1 MEPIKFNSFSPK
13 KVNVA
18 VRNIAEHL
26 CLDAGNAVLLKFHR
40 PMEFEPELQSCFFNV
55 WVQINFKGG
64 GFQHGWLIAQDTAKD
79 FIEAQFHA
87 VWVDPN
93 GDYIDV
99 TPRTDGQ
106 KRVMFIPDFDR
117 QIRLTHSDGAP
128 AIMTYDNFRMFQGQP
143 LAQVEPIKAI
153 MQDTQFIQKHGLL
166 RST

>member
-1 MEPIKFNSFSPK
+1 MEPIKFNSSSPK

-18 VRNIAEHL
+18 VRNIAQHL
-26 CLDAGNAVLLKFHR
+26 CLDVGNAVLLKFHR
-40 PMEFEPELQSCFFNV
+40 PMEFKPELQNCFFNV

-93 GDYIDV
+93 GDYVDI
-99 TPRTDGQ
+99 TPRADGQ

-117 QIRLTHSDGAP
+117 QIRLTHSDGRC
-128 AIMTYDNFRMFQGQP
+128 FSRQ
-143 LAQVEPIKAI
+143 LALISPFKRRLSLALSFPDSTLLSQQV
-153 MQDTQFIQKHGLL
+153 H
-166 RST
+166 SS